1 MRTRSTRIVPIPSI
15 TITLWLP
22 NEVITEI
29 FLHLPRADQLT
40 LCRVSKLFHGLV
52 LPILLQK
59 VVLSPKWSNSST
71 LKAFC
76 TALIENP
83 ARTDSVRSLTFIN
96 RAPYYA
102 VAEDFLIQ
110 TLKLLRRLK
119 HIWIEDRRI
128 RGVVSHLS
136 SLTFPDLSS
145 CFFPRADYN
154 DTRKRDVAQ
163 FLGRHPT
170 ITQLHLWDRPDTD
183 IPQSILLP
191 KLLYYNGSLHLLR
204 CVSTDNLVVVQTTW
218 TTQSPIFVQILGA
231 QTGHDFSL
239 CIECPL
245 VEKVAQ
251 VLVQLSTH
259 MPRLQKLRL
268 TGLNPRHQ
276 DYTVSLQFRCPYNF
290 NSNPTTTM
298 SETLNQITKCLPRFE
313 RLAYLA
319 LALHHTARLP
329 STAKVDE
336 ALRSWADSCPTL
348 RGGCIGK
355 KAWMDV
361 GDQWEACSREEF
373 DTEAGFVLWDRI
385 FGSGE

>member
-29 FLHLPRADQLT
+29 FLHLPRADHLT

-59 VVLSPKWSNSST
+59 VVLKPKWSNSST

-83 ARTDSVRSLTFIN
+83 ARADSVRSLTFIN

-119 HIWIEDRRI
+119 HIWIEDSRTD
-128 RGVVSHLS
+128 GVVSHLS
-136 SLTFPDLSS
+136 ALILPDLSS
-145 CFFPRADYN
+145 CFFPRADYP
-154 DTRKRDVAQ
+154 DAWKRDVAQ
-163 FLGRHPT
+163 FLSRHPT
-170 ITQLHLWDRPDTD
+170 ITQLHLWHEPDARFTEGTA
-183 IPQSILLP
+183 SVLP
-191 KLLYYNGSLHLLR
+191 NLQYYSGSLHLLR
-204 CVSTDNLVVVQTTW
+204 FLSTDNLVVVRTTW
-218 TTQSPIFVQILGA
+218 TAQSPIFVQILGA

-268 TGLNPRHQ
+268 TGLDPRLR
-276 DYTVSLQFRCPYNF
+276 DYTVPYNF

-329 STAKVDE
+329 STVKVDE
-336 ALRSWADSCPTL
+336 ALRNWADACPTL

-355 KAWMDV
+355 KTWMDV

-373 DTEAGFVLWDRI
+373 DTEAGFVLWDRV